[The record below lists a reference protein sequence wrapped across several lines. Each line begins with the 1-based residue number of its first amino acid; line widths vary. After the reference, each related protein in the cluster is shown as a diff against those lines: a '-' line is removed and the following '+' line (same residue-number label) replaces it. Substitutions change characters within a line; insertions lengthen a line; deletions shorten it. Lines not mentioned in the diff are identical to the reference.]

1 VVETAF
7 AADVMD
13 VKSSPALLA
22 MAQAIVGSV
31 MGIFGARLA
40 MAAAWLNHSGK
51 RSPAVKCRGAILIKM
66 SLFNNW
72 KGEYIYE
79 KECN

>member
-1 VVETAF
+1 
-7 AADVMD
+7 
-13 VKSSPALLA
+13 
-22 MAQAIVGSV
+22 
-31 MGIFGARLA
+31 

-72 KGEYIYE
+72 KGECIYE